1 VVVSNGSK
9 QSLFNAV
16 FSLFGPGDEVLIPT
30 PAWTSYYE
38 MVGLARATAVPVV
51 GDPARGFRVTPELLD
66 AHATTRTRG
75 LMLNSPVNP
84 TGSVYSSDELRAILE
99 LADRRGWWVISDE
112 IYLEIAYAG
121 PATSSL
127 DVAPNRDRLV
137 LVDGVAKAFAM
148 TGWRI
153 GWTVSPEPLAR
164 AMTAFQSHTTFN
176 AASVSQS
183 AAVAALTL
191 GDAVDTS
198 VRAMV
203 AQFRQRRDAA
213 KRILDGAPAIRVM
226 PAEGA
231 FYFFIEAPGAGRVPD
246 AGSRFASRLLEQ
258 HDVAVVPGAAFL
270 APDWIRASYATDL
283 AQVEAGVRRIVAA
296 YAEG

>member
-1 VVVSNGSK
+1 
-9 QSLFNAV
+9 
-16 FSLFGPGDEVLIPT
+16 
-30 PAWTSYYE
+30 
-38 MVGLARATAVPVV
+38 
-51 GDPARGFRVTPELLD
+51 VTPELLD